1 MNLSKSAL
9 GALLPAALIFA
20 GAAYVLAGAASGNG
34 TDNAYLRGDVTPISP
49 KVAGLVAE
57 VLVSDN
63 QQVHAGDLL
72 FRIDDRD
79 YQAKVEHAR
88 AALAAR
94 KAALASLDSRLALQ
108 RTAIGQATA
117 AAWSAEAE
125 ADRSKR
131 EFARID
137 ALRRVGW
144 VSVGRRDEAVAAS
157 EKARAS
163 VAGAQATLAGAHD
176 QVDVTESQ
184 RPQLIAEVQ
193 AAEAELRL
201 ALIDLESTVVRAPT
215 DGRVAERQARNGQY
229 VRPGT
234 QLIALVSRVVW
245 VVANFKETELKGMR
259 AGDPVSV
266 TVDALPGR
274 IFAGRVESLSPASG
288 AQFALLPPDNAT
300 GNFTRIVQRIPIR
313 ITFLPGQSGQAEL
326 RPGMSARVQR

>member
-9 GALLPAALIFA
+9 GALLLAALIFA
-20 GAAYVLAGAASGNG
+20 GAAYALAGAASGNG

-49 KVAGLVAE
+49 KVAGLVAQ

-63 QQVHAGDLL
+63 QQVRAGDIL

-79 YQAKVEHAR
+79 YRAKVEQAR

-94 KAALASLDSRLALQ
+94 KAALASLDSRLALH

-125 ADRSKR
+125 ADRSQR
-131 EFARID
+131 EFSRID

-144 VSVGRRDEAVAAS
+144 VTIGRRDEAVAAS
-157 EKARAS
+157 EQAMAG
-163 VAGAQATLAGAHD
+163 VAGAWAALAGARN
-176 QVDVTESQ
+176 QVGVTESQ

-201 ALIDLESTVVRAPT
+201 ALIDLESTLVRAPT
-215 DGRVAERQARNGQY
+215 DGRVAERQARTGQY

-234 QLIALVSRVVW
+234 ELIALVSEDVW

-274 IFAGRVESLSPASG
+274 LFAGRVESLSPASG

-300 GNFTRIVQRIPIR
+300 GNFTRIVQRIPVR
-313 ITFLPGQSGQAEL
+313 IAFLPGQSGEADL
-326 RPGMSARVQR
+326 RPGMSARVRR